1 MRDVI
6 FSGRDVAE
14 ALEQAGRALG
24 LSPDALRYIVL
35 ERGSAGALGM
45 EGRPARIAVLL
56 DAGGRGSPAG
66 AGPATQSGSAPEVE
80 GADPVAGV
88 RSTLARLAE
97 SARVALAA
105 EVSEDARGVVV
116 RLSGPAAKWLL
127 EEDAEVLRA
136 LDHVLQ
142 RSFARALAPRRLRL
156 DCEGY
161 SEQRDVRLRALALE
175 LAGAVRRD
183 GRPRTTGALN
193 AYERR
198 VIHVTLGEQPDLHT
212 YSTGEGGDRRVTIA
226 PKDEPETP

>member
-1 MRDVI
+1 MKDAI
-6 FSGRDVAE
+6 FTGRDVAE

-24 LSPDALRYIVL
+24 LSPDALRYVVL
-35 ERGSAGALGM
+35 ERGAAGALGM

-56 DAGGRGSPAG
+56 DAGGRRAG
-66 AGPATQSGSAPEVE
+66 AAAGPAARPGPPPEA
-80 GADPVAGV
+80 ADPVAGV
-88 RSTLARLAE
+88 RATLARLAE
-97 SARVALAA
+97 SARLALAA
-105 EVSEDARGVVV
+105 EVSEDARGVRV

-127 EEDAEVLRA
+127 EEDAEALHA

-156 DCEGY
+156 DCEGHG
-161 SEQRDVRLRALALE
+161 EQRDERLRALALG
-175 LAGAVRRD
+175 LAVEVRRD

-198 VIHVTLGEQPDLHT
+198 VIHMALGEQADLRT
-212 YSTGEGGDRRVTIA
+212 YSTGEGGERRVTIA

>member
-1 MRDVI
+1 MRDAI
-6 FSGRDVAE
+6 FTGRDVAE

-24 LSPDALRYIVL
+24 LSPDALRYVVL

-56 DAGGRGSPAG
+56 DAGGRRAPAA
-66 AGPATQSGSAPEVE
+66 AGPAAQPEAAPELE
-80 GADPVAGV
+80 AADPVAGV
-88 RSTLARLAE
+88 RATLARLAE

-105 EVSEDARGVVV
+105 EVREDARVVEV
-116 RLSGPAAKWLL
+116 RLSGPAARWLL
-127 EEDAEVLRA
+127 EDDAEALRA

-161 SEQRDVRLRALALE
+161 GEQRDERLRALAQE

-198 VIHVTLGEQPDLHT
+198 VIHMTLGEQSDLRT
-212 YSTGEGGDRRVTIA
+212 YSTGEGGERRVTIA